1 MKTSDGLTNREANL
15 LMGIIGIGAMAP
27 SLEGNDAGPW
37 VCGQA
42 YLIRTCTMTLLG
54 RLIGVWPQELAL
66 ADAAWIADTGRFAD
80 AIKGGPSKLAEV
92 EPMGTV
98 IIGRG
103 SIVDAVAWE
112 HELAKEQK

>member
-1 MKTSDGLTNREANL
+1 MKTSDGLTNGEASL
-15 LMGIIGIGAMAP
+15 LMGIGAMAP

-54 RLIGVWPQELAL
+54 RLIGIWPQELAL

-80 AIKGGPSKLAEV
+80 AINGGPSKLAEV
-92 EPMGTV
+92 EPMGRKP
-98 IIGRG
+98 IIVGRG
-103 SIVDAVAWE
+103 SIVDAVVWE